1 MEILVCIAG
10 LVYIIYEAASNWKNK
25 GYPESLSATYYLWPE
40 WVFPSVMALLGFS
53 LLPVWLENTEGSSL
67 QFLSFL
73 SCVGLIFVGSAPD
86 YKKDKGQYKVHIVAA
101 YLAAGTAI
109 LSMIFV
115 IGGWYWIP
123 IWLGL
128 NILSDMKNF
137 KKHYI
142 YHIEDALIMSLLMN
156 IL

>member
-1 MEILVCIAG
+1 MEILVWIAG
-10 LVYIIYEAASNWKNK
+10 LVYITYEAASNWKNK
-25 GYPESLSATYYLWPE
+25 GYPETLSDTYYIWPN
-40 WVFPSVMALLGFS
+40 WVFPTVMGLVGFS
-53 LLPVWLENTEGSSL
+53 MLPNWLDVTANSSL

-86 YKKDKGQYKVHIVAA
+86 YKNDKGQYNIHVICA
-101 YLAAGTAI
+101 YLAAGAAI

-123 IWLGL
+123 IWLSL
-128 NILSDMKNF
+128 NYLSDMKDF